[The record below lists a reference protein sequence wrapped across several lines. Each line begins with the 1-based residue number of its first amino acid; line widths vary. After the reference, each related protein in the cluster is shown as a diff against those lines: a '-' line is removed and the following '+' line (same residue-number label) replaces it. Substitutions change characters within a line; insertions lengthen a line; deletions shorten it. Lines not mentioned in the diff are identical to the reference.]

1 MKKRQNPGAKPF
13 KDFLR
18 LASTDEFLC
27 RAGTLLMR
35 RSPRATFWTAGITSS
50 GYLANMFD
58 LPGFTGLQAV
68 FLPLLVGGGMLG
80 IGAGMRYIPTTISRR
95 LTVVAEANDLNLME
109 DYRKSQ
115 AVEHLNVLWDKV
127 FWYESAIRYSEEER
141 RAEREQLLED
151 GKHIAEAVR
160 GCGADVLERLQ
171 MTEEEGIEDAVGAVM
186 TERALSSDMEKSREG
201 FLISARYAVRHALPQ
216 SSQADGIGFNLGFYE
231 DMCDGAY
238 FDTSDVK
245 LSQQYCGSTVLAG
258 IREEVGLGRIH
269 GLKQIPRGISQ
280 KFWFYLV
287 TRKIATGVGRA
298 VKVLNERY
306 ETDAFNVQALLWP
319 GEENAEW
326 LGDLPG
332 ARDELLQMRKSIV
345 TRALGK
351 DYGNAVEVLDRM
363 LLPCFEF
370 ATDLRMRYDPEYCD
384 GSLDYTAEDT
394 GAVITN
400 SLVGDLEAYGY
411 SEGDI
416 EGARAYCEKVKAGM
430 GALME
435 FVENPRRE
443 WLLGDKAAL
452 RAVKVAFHT
461 NRGGLREMF
470 ERGDPVAHCSD
481 IDAAISEAA
490 GAKDRYTNRLV
501 GLRLHHQLAM
511 INVEG
516 YRELAKVLAYTE

>member
-1 MKKRQNPGAKPF
+1 M
-13 KDFLR
+13 
-18 LASTDEFLC
+18 
-27 RAGTLLMR
+27 
-35 RSPRATFWTAGITSS
+35 
-50 GYLANMFD
+50 
-58 LPGFTGLQAV
+58 QAI
-68 FLPLLVGGGMLG
+68 FLPLLVGGGLLG
-80 IGAGMRYIPTTISRR
+80 LGAGMRYIPTTISQR

-115 AVEHLNVLWDKV
+115 AVEHLDVLWDKV

-141 RAEREQLLED
+141 RAEREQLLAD
-151 GKHIAEAVR
+151 RRHIAEALKD
-160 GCGADVLERLQ
+160 CGGGVAARLGV
-171 MTEEEGIEDAVGAVM
+171 TEEECLENAVTAVM
-186 TERALSSDMEKSREG
+186 TERALTGNMEKSREG
-201 FLISARYAVRHALPQ
+201 FLISARYAIRHAMAQ
-216 SSQADGIGFNLGFYE
+216 SSQAHRIGFNLGFYE
-231 DMCDGAY
+231 DVCDGAY

-245 LSQQYCGSTVLAG
+245 LCQQYCGSTVLAG
-258 IREEVGLGRIH
+258 IKGEIGLGRMH
-269 GLKQIPRGISQ
+269 GLKQIPRGLSQ

-298 VKVLNERY
+298 VKILNDKY

-319 GEENAEW
+319 GEEDAEW
-326 LGDLPG
+326 LGDLAG
-332 ARDELLQMRKSIV
+332 ARDEVLKMRKSIV

-351 DYGNAVEVLDRM
+351 DYDNAVEVLDRM

-394 GAVITN
+394 GAAITN
-400 SLVGDLEAYGY
+400 NLVGDLEAYGY
-411 SEGDI
+411 CQGDI
-416 EGARAYCEKVKAGM
+416 KGAWAYCEKVKAGM

-461 NRGGLREMF
+461 NKGGMRDLF

-481 IDAAISEAA
+481 IDSAISEIA

-501 GLRLHHQLAM
+501 GLRLHHQLTM
-511 INVEG
+511 VNVEG
-516 YRELAKVLAYTE
+516 YRELARELAYGK